1 MVAAAAAGGMRKEG
15 EGGQVPFLG
24 GGESVRRAR
33 VASKLKMPLLIE
45 VTWGKTKISLELD
58 DAATGAQLHSALH
71 EKTRVAPS
79 MQKGLGKL
87 GDKDKT
93 KKLCDLGAKP
103 APAVNK
109 VSMIGTALETVQAAV
124 TQMNTESQKS
134 AGRTKIQVFKDA
146 FWLTPT
152 FSAVLAGPYVDGRGE
167 PCEGGGLSAALTCI
181 DYLLSRVNP
190 LGVNAG
196 IVQQLMGLGDIQTHE
211 LMSLSAGETV
221 LLSHAHAAV
230 RKCSELVLRAENA
243 REPPEILKVIE
254 DIVTQVKAVEVGH
267 WAMLPAGWKGLKT
280 SGTVILLVTRQ
291 SRDAFSLVVCNS
303 GEGLEYHPS
312 QADGSKIKYKTC
324 MRFDGIPPDR
334 MSSESW

>member
-1 MVAAAAAGGMRKEG
+1 
-15 EGGQVPFLG
+15 
-24 GGESVRRAR
+24 
-33 VASKLKMPLLIE
+33 MPLLIE
-45 VTWGKTKISLELD
+45 VTWGKNKISLELD
-58 DAATGAQLHSALH
+58 DATTVAQLHTALH
-71 EKTRVAPS
+71 EKTRVAPA
-79 MQKGLGKL
+79 MQKGLGKF

-93 KKLCDLGAKP
+93 KKLVDLGAKC

-167 PCEGGGLSAALTCI
+167 PCEGGGLSAALACV

-190 LGVNAG
+190 LGVNSE
-196 IVQQLMGLGDIQTHE
+196 IVQRIMGLGEIQRHE
-211 LMSLSAGETV
+211 LMSWCTEETV
-221 LLSHAHAAV
+221 LMSQAHAAV
-230 RKCSELVLRAENA
+230 RKCFELVRLAESA
-243 REPPEILKVIE
+243 EDPPKILKIIE
-254 DIVTQVKAVEVGH
+254 EIVSRVKAVESNQWV
-267 WAMLPAGWKGLKT
+267 MLPAGWKGLKS

-291 SRDAFSLVVCNS
+291 SRDVFSLVVCNS

-324 MRFDGIPPDR
+324 MCFHGIPAER
-334 MSSESW
+334 MCSDSW